1 VGAGGSSI
9 STSNRPPSN
18 ASTTRLTST
27 INSKPVVP
35 PIASKLTPQ
44 TPPSSKGAPAPQ
56 VEENSPVS
64 WAARKGSK
72 TTKTSSVPT
81 SEDGSDDGPRPS
93 TGSFKTNV
101 GTRGASFTVDD
112 WQPDFNGSEA
122 ASATGS
128 VRGTVDQSH
137 RIHLEKCCYEI
148 SSP

>member
-1 VGAGGSSI
+1 
-9 STSNRPPSN
+9 
-18 ASTTRLTST
+18 
-27 INSKPVVP
+27 
-35 PIASKLTPQ
+35 
-44 TPPSSKGAPAPQ
+44 
-56 VEENSPVS
+56 VS

-101 GTRGASFTVDD
+101 GTRGASFNVDD

-128 VRGTVDQSH
+128 VRGTVDHSH
-137 RIHLEKCCYEI
+137 RVHLEKSCYEI
-148 SSP
+148 LSSCFCRNSFDSQYFILNVSSSIYH